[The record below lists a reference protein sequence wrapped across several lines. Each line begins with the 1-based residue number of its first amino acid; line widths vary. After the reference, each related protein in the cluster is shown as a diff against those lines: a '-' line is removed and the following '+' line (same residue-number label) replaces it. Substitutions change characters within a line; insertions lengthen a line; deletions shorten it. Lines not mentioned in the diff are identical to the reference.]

1 MFSQSHKL
9 HKKNPS
15 TRHEQLPFKLLV
27 REPKTPTTIWA
38 IAVAF
43 GCFIEVEGK
52 VLPLKIPHTGV
63 GGIMLE
69 VT

>member
-1 MFSQSHKL
+1 MYKI
-9 HKKNPS
+9 PS
-15 TRHEQLPFKLLV
+15 TKLPFKLLV
-27 REPKTPTTIWA
+27 GGSAKTLTTIWA

-43 GCFIEVEGK
+43 GCFLEVEGK

-63 GGIMLE
+63 GGIKLE